1 MITDQF
7 WAGSELSYHA
17 VAKAYEMRS
26 QASEMD
32 APSLYQRQG
41 SVGVINIQ
49 GSLIPGDA
57 GWLAM
62 FGLTGYDNIRGA
74 IAEGLADKEATSLML
89 NIGSGGGAVTGM
101 TDAANFISQAG
112 KIKPITAYA
121 ENAASAAYRLAVE
134 TSHITVAD
142 TGIVGSIG
150 VLRLH
155 TEYSKANEMA
165 GVKTTVLRAGEF
177 KALINP
183 VEPLTEA
190 ALNQEQAKLDHLYT
204 AFSKSVEKARGLS
217 KDHMDKVAGQGRE
230 FIGKMGVDAGLADK
244 VGGYEQALR
253 TAENLAKNP
262 KDTKRVAGTLAST
275 ELSAENVANNP
286 LGNDMKLT
294 FTPEQLLAIAG
305 TEVEATTTNVV
316 DTTPATENMQAA
328 VDTPNID
335 TEVVVSLKAELSASQ
350 VAVTEAQ
357 AAVSTLTAELEALKA
372 TTASMHDI
380 VLSIVTNMTVA
391 LGGKKDTHA
400 TLTSAE
406 LAAEYPKTS
415 QLYASKF
422 KVGGVAAT
430 APIEEKPTPKNVVPF
445 NPMFAA
451 LSKSTNAK

>member
-26 QASEMD
+26 QASETD

-190 ALNQEQAKLDHLYT
+190 ALNQEQAKLDHLYN

-316 DTTPATENMQAA
+316 DTTPATENMH
-328 VDTPNID
+328 PLWLLII
-335 TEVVVSLKAELSASQ
+335 
-350 VAVTEAQ
+350 
-357 AAVSTLTAELEALKA
+357 LTVIRCLF
-372 TTASMHDI
+372 I
-380 VLSIVTNMTVA
+380 
-391 LGGKKDTHA
+391 
-400 TLTSAE
+400 
-406 LAAEYPKTS
+406 
-415 QLYASKF
+415 
-422 KVGGVAAT
+422 
-430 APIEEKPTPKNVVPF
+430 
-445 NPMFAA
+445 
-451 LSKSTNAK
+451 